1 MRCEEFVNKYLPT
14 VKAEIV
20 DVLYN
25 DYDITQVEISEV
37 LNITQPAVSQYI
49 AGDRGGN
56 KELEEDIL
64 YETEKTAKKLYE
76 MHESGEVTEEK
87 LDDLMCDICKK
98 I

>member
-1 MRCEEFVNKYLPT
+1 MRCEEFVKEYLPT

-25 DYDITQVEISEV
+25 EHDITQVEISEV
-37 LNITQPAVSQYI
+37 LCITQPAVSQYI

-56 KELEEDIL
+56 KELEEDL
-64 YETEKTAKKLYE
+64 LEETERTAKKLYSL
-76 MHESGEVTEEK
+76 HESGEVTEET
-87 LDDLMCDICKK
+87 LDELMCDICKK